1 MTVESRWVQ
10 LVDETGGR
18 LSVIELDDALVALAP
33 VDGYGLQ
40 LAISVA
46 FDEPDPT
53 GQPYDDEH
61 QGLLAWQASLVDAL
75 GDDGRLAATL
85 TADGVREFVAYV
97 RSVELVDAWQ
107 HATPEGLGRYAAAVT
122 LLPDPGWLGLR
133 EIAGLLGP
141 DEQPL
146 RAPA

>member
-1 MTVESRWVQ
+1 MSNEPRWVQ
-10 LVDETGGR
+10 LIDETGGR
-18 LSVIELDDALVALAP
+18 LSVIELDDALVPLAP
-33 VDGYGLQ
+33 VEAYPLQ
-40 LAISVA
+40 LAISVG

-61 QGLLAWQASLVDAL
+61 LALLAWQAALVQAL
-75 GDDGRLAATL
+75 GDGGRLVATL
-85 TADGVREFVAYV
+85 TADGVREIVAYIG
-97 RSVELVDAWQ
+97 SVEQVDAWQ
-107 HATPEGLGRYAAAVT
+107 DAPPAGLGSYAAAVT

-141 DEQPL
+141 DEEPL